1 MSGHLFVFVS
11 RDRALMTALFWDR
24 SGFEVLANNA
34 AERAL
39 RAVAIGR
46 RSSLFCGSFEHVALS
61 ANLFTVVA
69 TATLRGVN
77 LRDDLVWLL
86 RQLARRAWSVEAAA
100 AELLPERVAVL
111 VAAEQAEEQRAWRL

>member
-11 RDRALMTALFWDR
+11 RDRALMKALFWDR

-46 RSSLFCGSFEHVALS
+46 RSSLFCGSFEHAALS

-69 TATLRGVN
+69 TATLHGVN